1 MNFLLLAAVESSS
14 GTETMISLELL
25 LSIVAIIISIGSIF
39 FEYFWNQKINRTNL
53 EADFF
58 KDIYGEYLMRRIPEA
73 RNVIHYNAQKVS
85 DTDDLINVLNDI
97 RQASLFYKYK
107 DKIYY
112 KMLCEKLQGLED
124 TLVKRTG
131 KMSDDD
137 YAEFIQ
143 EINTDIEAIYDII
156 MKKYI
161 GKKIRKNRLKK

>member
-1 MNFLLLAAVESSS
+1 MGLCLLTAQIEPASNEVTL
-14 GTETMISLELL
+14 TLELV
-25 LSIVAIIISIGSIF
+25 LSVLAMIISVGSII

-58 KDIYGEYLMRRIPEA
+58 KDIYGEYLMKRIPEA
-73 RNVIHYNAQKVS
+73 RNVIHYNNQIVS

-107 DKIYY
+107 DKEYY
-112 KMLCEKLQGLED
+112 KLLCNELQGLED
-124 TLVKRTG
+124 KLVQKTG
-131 KMSDDD
+131 KMADDD

-143 EINTDIEAIYDII
+143 EINTDIEGIYDII

-161 GKKIRKNRLKK
+161 GKKIRKS